1 MDKVVPKIT
10 AGAKGRLVVPRRT
23 RKLSRKN
30 QEVVREQN
38 AEAAARR
45 KLGDDKFNILQE
57 RWDHLDTGNGG
68 KDQITANGMIVC
80 LLQQNLTQREIR
92 AVFGCGKGRVRRV
105 REALRN
111 PQQFL
116 KPREAPYHAAT
127 DEQKEEIKRFIRT
140 YETEDGFSC
149 SHRRQR
155 KYLIAEGLT

>member
-1 MDKVVPKIT
+1 M
-10 AGAKGRLVVPRRT
+10 
-23 RKLSRKN
+23 
-30 QEVVREQN
+30 
-38 AEAAARR
+38 
-45 KLGDDKFNILQE
+45 
-57 RWDHLDTGNGG
+57 
-68 KDQITANGMIVC
+68 
-80 LLQQNLTQREIR
+80 TQREIR

-111 PQQFL
+111 PQRFL

-127 DEQKEEIKRFIRT
+127 KEQKEEIKRFIRT